1 MDSATNLRARKMA
14 QTSRDISSMAR
25 RRALDVGLPGFTIE
39 ELCEQ
44 VGVSRRTFFNYFAS
58 KEDAVL
64 GISARRDTTH
74 LDERFVAG
82 GAPESE
88 QLSPD
93 LLEALTHLALE
104 RWRESDP
111 EPNSGDIRE
120 VMAVIDQEPKLFKRV
135 LEHMSSDEKRDV
147 ALVERREGLPA
158 GDLRA
163 AAAVQLLMSIMRA
176 SAFEFF
182 TTDNTDDMETVV
194 FRRVAAMRAVLQ
206 H

>member
-1 MDSATNLRARKMA
+1 MA

-25 RRALDVGLPGFTIE
+25 RRALDGGLPGFTVE

-44 VGVSRRTFFNYFAS
+44 VGISRRTFFNYFAS

-64 GISARRDTTH
+64 GISARRDTTP

-82 GAPESE
+82 GDPGSE

-120 VMAVIDQEPKLFKRV
+120 VMAVIDQEPRLFKRV

-147 ALVERREGLPA
+147 ALVERREGLPP

-182 TTDNTDDMETVV
+182 TTDNTDDMGTVV

-206 H
+206 R